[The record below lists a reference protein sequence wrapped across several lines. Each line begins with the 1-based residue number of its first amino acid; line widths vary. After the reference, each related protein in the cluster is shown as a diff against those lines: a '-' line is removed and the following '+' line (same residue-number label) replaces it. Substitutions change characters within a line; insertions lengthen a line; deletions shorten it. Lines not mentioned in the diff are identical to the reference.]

1 MKSRFISILLVLLI
15 FSGQVHEHG
24 VSFHIAKDLCAIDTS
39 NSDGWDFNLMAEVEL
54 DEEDESSEKSLSKCY
69 LPSGIILT
77 EYFFKPTGQTFGH
90 FSKGLNSKEIFIS
103 CRNLRL

>member
-1 MKSRFISILLVLLI
+1 
-15 FSGQVHEHG
+15 
-24 VSFHIAKDLCAIDTS
+24 
-39 NSDGWDFNLMAEVEL
+39 MAEVEL

-77 EYFFKPTGQTFGH
+77 EYFYKPTGQTFDH